1 MGFEA
6 LVVSIVSHIPS
17 GKVMTY
23 LQIAELAGNP
33 RRARHISGILRRHED
48 LPWHRVISSK
58 GTISLPLG
66 QGYELQRALLADEG
80 ILLDSKG
87 KIDLGV
93 YLFRTFS

>member
-1 MGFEA
+1 MGFEV
-6 LVVSIVSHIPS
+6 LVVNIVSQIPS
-17 GKVMTY
+17 GRVMTY

-80 ILLDSKG
+80 VLLNRKG
-87 KIDLGV
+87 KIDLEL
-93 YLFRTFS
+93 YLLRR